1 MRRILFTTASITLL
15 LCSIYT
21 TAQQH
26 DGQQRMQQGNGRMS
40 MEGGFGTFKGSV
52 IDETTNL
59 PVEYA
64 NVILYK
70 MRDSSMVTGG
80 VTDMKG
86 NFSIDK
92 VPFGRYYVDFK
103 FIGYKNNRVNNV
115 MINPRQPDLTL
126 GIVKLTP
133 VSQNMEGVVVTGQ
146 KSMLQTN
153 LDKKVIN
160 VDRNISAEGGTAL
173 DIMRTIPSVDVDVQ
187 GNVSLR
193 GSTNL
198 TILVDGKPSQITSL
212 DELPASI
219 VQSVEVITNPS
230 VRYDPDGLSGILNIV
245 LKKKKTPGYH
255 GMVNLNAG
263 TGDKYSGTINMNIRQ
278 GKFNYFGNFDYRHF
292 HSTGSSIT
300 NLLYSTNDLK
310 SDSEKDNRD
319 GLSNNF
325 RGGIDYFINPKNTLS
340 LAGSINVR
348 DFNESNNAI
357 TLFNTNPFSTQNS
370 SEKNK
375 MNGKE
380 LTVNYKKTFDTPG
393 EELSADVLYSAYDRN
408 SDQNIFRTDNILHN
422 DKSNTDGIN
431 NSLTFQADF
440 VKPIGNGGRLETGL
454 KGIVRKQDA
463 NYTFSTFL
471 TSTNEWKDT
480 ANLSNQFTF
489 NDQIYAGYAIY
500 SNTIGP
506 ISYQG
511 GIRVE
516 DQLKKIEQR
525 TQNKTVNISLFNYF
539 PSAHVKWDVNKTNA
553 FQISYSKRVN
563 RPSGRVLNPF
573 INVENIY
580 NVNYGNPYLKPEFTS
595 SYELGHS
602 LNFEKANINTTLFY
616 RRTTDKITQITT
628 RYPGPTIDQ
637 DTLKSTYTN
646 LASGST
652 LGVEVV
658 ATQTFTNWF
667 KANGS
672 FSFFKANLDTYK
684 YTYRYNYKDT
694 TISYSASQSNSWTA
708 KMTASFNITKNLELQ
723 LNGNYRSPVIT
734 GISGGGDRGP
744 GGPGGGGGGNAQGK
758 SKEIYWL
765 DLGLRYNILKNK
777 ATLTLRVSDVFN
789 TRSFKSNTYG
799 SDFTTYQEMRQE
811 SQVIFLGFSYRI
823 NDYKQ
828 RRDVK
833 IDDSS
838 DMDN

>member
-1 MRRILFTTASITLL
+1 MKRTLFTTASITLL

-21 TAQQH
+21 SAQQH
-26 DGQQRMQQGNGRMS
+26 DGQQRMQQGSGRMS

-115 MINPRQPDLTL
+115 MINPKQPEVT
-126 GIVKLTP
+126 IEAVKLKP
-133 VSQNMEGVVVTGQ
+133 ASQNMEGVVVTGQ

-160 VDRNISAEGGTAL
+160 VDRTINAEGGTAL
-173 DIMRTIPSVDVDVQ
+173 DIMRNIPSVEVDVQ

-198 TILVDGKPSQITSL
+198 TILVDGKPSQIVSL

-219 VQSVEVITNPS
+219 IQSVEVITNPS
-230 VRYDPDGLSGILNIV
+230 VRYDPDGMSGILNIV

-263 TGDKYSGTINMNIRQ
+263 TGNKYSGTVNMNVRQ
-278 GKFNYFGNFDYRHF
+278 GKLNFFGNFDYRHF
-292 HSTGSSIT
+292 YSTGSGF
-300 NLLYSTNDLK
+300 
-310 SDSEKDNRD
+310 SDRLTIAGNQTENQNDNRN

-325 RGGIDYFINPKNTLS
+325 RGGIDYFINNKNTLS
-340 LAGSINVR
+340 LAGSLSDRN
-348 DFNESNNAI
+348 FNGDENAI
-357 TLFNTNPFSTQNS
+357 TLFNNLPLLDQSTK
-370 SEKNK
+370 EMNK

-380 LTVNYKKTFDTPG
+380 LTLDYKKTFDTQG
-393 EELSADVLYSAYDRN
+393 REFTTDIQYSAYDRN
-408 SDQNIFRTDNILHN
+408 SDQNMYREGTLKQ
-422 DKSNTDGIN
+422 DKSNTDGTN
-431 NSLTFQADF
+431 KSLTFQSDF
-440 VKPIGNGGRLETGL
+440 VTPIGNGGRIETGI
-454 KGIVRKQDA
+454 KGIVRNQRADYLYLNLITPPA
-463 NYTFSTFL
+463 I
-471 TSTNEWKDT
+471 WADT
-480 ANLSNQFTF
+480 ANLSNLFILK
-489 NDQIYAGYAIY
+489 DQVYAGYAIY

-511 GIRVE
+511 GIRIE
-516 DQLKKIEQR
+516 DQLKTIEQE
-525 TQNKTVNISLFNYF
+525 TQNKKINVSLFNYF
-539 PSAHVKWDVNKTNA
+539 PSAHLKWDINKTNA
-553 FQISYSKRVN
+553 VQISYSKRVN

-573 INVENIY
+573 VDQENIY
-580 NVNYGNPYLKPEFTS
+580 NISYGNPYLKPEYTS

-602 LNFEKANINTTLFY
+602 LTLEKSSINTTLFY
-616 RRTTDKITQITT
+616 RRTVDKITQIVDIVS
-628 RYPGPTIDQ
+628 GPTPGT
-637 DTLKSTYTN
+637 DTTKSTYTN
-646 LASGST
+646 LSSGSM
-652 LGVEVV
+652 LGVEIV
-658 ATQTFTNWF
+658 ASKTFTSWF
-667 KANGS
+667 RANGS
-672 FSFFKANLDTYK
+672 FSFFKAKLDGYD
-684 YTYRYNYKDT
+684 YNS
-694 TISYSASQSNSWTA
+694 ISQNASESNSWTA
-708 KMTASFNITKNLELQ
+708 KVNSSFTLSKNLELQ
-723 LNGNYRSPVIT
+723 VNGNYRSPVIT
-734 GISGGGDRGP
+734 GVSGGGDH
-744 GGPGGGGGGNAQGK
+744 GPGGGGNGGQGK
-758 SKEIYWL
+758 TKENYWV

-777 ATLTLRVSDVFN
+777 GTITVRVSDVFN
-789 TRSFKSNTYG
+789 SRKSRSTTYG
-799 SDFTTYQEMRQE
+799 TTESGDPYSIYQMERHE
-811 SQVIFLGFSYRI
+811 SQIVFIGFSYRI

-833 IDDSS
+833 IDDSN